1 MFDPFRLV
9 RESCAAYC
17 RSARLV
23 RIDAGAIPRLAQRI
37 APLIPAELR
46 HTPEHHLIGQGDT
59 TIAYFLVLDTL
70 NFGSGYF
77 DHWAP
82 FAGHTEYY
90 AVAAALKRWFETD
103 GPPPP
108 AMLERLDAH
117 ALARIFG
124 QELTNPKACALLAMF
139 GAALHDLAA
148 FTRDH
153 LGGKYE
159 NILDTGGHDAARI
172 VRLLL
177 HMPMYQDWR
186 RTETGWLFL
195 LKRAQIFVQDI
206 SIAANEGD
214 IAPIAG
220 ADRLTAFADNMLPYV
235 FEAEGVLRYS
245 ARLARKIAAGGLID
259 PGSREELEL
268 RAHAVH
274 VTELLTEELNA
285 NGRCTSPRA
294 VDLALWNHGLAL
306 QGRTPLKP
314 HRTLTHFY

>member
-1 MFDPFRLV
+1 MFDLFRLV
-9 RESCAAYC
+9 RESCAGAC
-17 RSARLV
+17 RDARFV
-23 RIDAGAIPRLAQRI
+23 RIETAAIPGLARRI

-46 HTPEHHLIGQGDT
+46 HTPEHHLIGQGDA
-59 TIAYFLVLDTL
+59 TIAYFLFLDTL

-82 FAGHTEYY
+82 FEGHSDYY
-90 AVAAALKRWFETD
+90 AVAAALKRWFETE

-108 AMLERLDAH
+108 AALERVGARD
-117 ALARIFG
+117 LAAIFG
-124 QELTNPKACALLAMF
+124 QDITQPEVCSLLDLFATALHELT
-139 GAALHDLAA
+139 A
-148 FTRDH
+148 FTRGQ
-153 LGGKYE
+153 LGSKYE
-159 NILDTGGHDAARI
+159 NILRAGDHDAGRI

-186 RTETGWLFL
+186 RTKGGWIFF
-195 LKRAQIFVQDI
+195 LKRAQILVQDI
-206 SIAANEGD
+206 AIAANEGD

-220 ADRLTAFADNMLPYV
+220 ADMLTAFADNMLPYV
-235 FEAEGVLRYS
+235 LATEGVLRYET
-245 ARLARKIAAGGLID
+245 ALARRVMAGRLIA

-274 VTELLTEELNA
+274 VVELLTHELNA
-285 NGRCTSPRA
+285 QSHRTTARA
-294 VDLALWNHGLAL
+294 VDLALWNLGLAL